1 MPRRILVVG
10 SKGGSSRTTTT
21 VLLASAIAKFAE
33 RTVGIVD
40 LDPQGSAHNWIK
52 TLPIT
57 NVEASDASG
66 KQEYL
71 ITDTQPLVEPS
82 EEMVMAARKAD
93 LILLLCSDSPLDVHA
108 STLTV
113 KNLLKTKALKRKAHI
128 LFSRVVNGTG
138 LAQQLDTN
146 ADILGVQRLKTV
158 LHFRNCY
165 RLAPIKGWKALNST
179 AKQEVQK
186 LTIEVLAL
194 LNS

>member
-21 VLLASAIAKFAE
+21 VLLATAIAKFAE

-52 TLPIT
+52 TFPIV

-66 KQEYL
+66 KQDYL

-82 EEMVMAARKAD
+82 EDMVTAARKAD

-113 KNLLKTKALKRKAHI
+113 KNLLKTKALKRKTHI

-138 LAQQLDTN
+138 LSQQLDTN

-165 RLAPIKGWKALNST
+165 RLAPIKGWKALNAT
-179 AKQEVQK
+179 ARQEVQK

>member
-21 VLLASAIAKFAE
+21 VLLATAIAKFAE

-52 TLPIT
+52 TFPIV

-66 KQEYL
+66 KQDYL

-82 EEMVMAARKAD
+82 EDMVTAARKAD

-113 KNLLKTKALKRKAHI
+113 KNLLKTKALKRKTHI

-138 LAQQLDTN
+138 LSQQLDTN

-165 RLAPIKGWKALNST
+165 RLAPIRGWKALNAT
-179 AKQEVQK
+179 ARQEVQK